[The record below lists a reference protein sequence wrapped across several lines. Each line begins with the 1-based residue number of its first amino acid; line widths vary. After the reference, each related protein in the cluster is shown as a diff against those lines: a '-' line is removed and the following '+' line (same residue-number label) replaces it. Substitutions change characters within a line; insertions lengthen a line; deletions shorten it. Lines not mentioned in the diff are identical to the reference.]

1 MGNERKKVIVDEIQY
16 WRAHQLLPKEYC
28 DFLLALYTEG
38 EGTVNN
44 EWKGAPQKLTSNFFQ
59 VFLLLLL
66 LPISFL
72 VIYFTELSIP
82 MQLSILIILLAF
94 SYWSILRYKEKN
106 SINIHIAM
114 IVFLLI
120 LFLVTVYATKEL
132 IGLNW
137 LLQSM
142 ILFHCVLWGF
152 IGVKRKL
159 YYLTASGIIGCI
171 IWSIYIFF

>member
-1 MGNERKKVIVDEIQY
+1 MGNERKKVIIDEIQY
-16 WRAHQLLPKEYC
+16 WRTHQLLPKEYC

-38 EGTVNN
+38 EGADNS
-44 EWKGAPQKLTSNFFQ
+44 KGANRKLTSNFIQ

-82 MQLSILIILLAF
+82 MQLSVLIILLTF
-94 SYWSILRYKEKN
+94 SYWSIIRNKEKN
-106 SINIHIAM
+106 SLNIHIAM

-132 IGLNW
+132 IGSFL
-137 LLQSM
+137 LLQIM
-142 ILFHCVLWGF
+142 ILFHCVLWSY
-152 IGVKRKL
+152 IGIKRKL

-171 IWSIYIFF
+171 IWAIYIFF